1 MLTENQMKPENLLN
15 MLMDPALDP
24 VVDMLL
30 VAGVIPS
37 VSGTEIAVVISMMSV
52 DLVGEIVVVTVMPAA
67 GVIPSVKDMVIAVL
81 ISTTCVV
88 TLMDLAKVDIVVVIP
103 LTDVGVML
111 TVSIME
117 IAVVIS
123 I

>member
-1 MLTENQMKPENLLN
+1 VITTENLKNTLTE
-15 MLMDPALDP
+15 PALDP
-24 VVDMLL
+24 VVVMPV
-30 VAGVIPS
+30 VAGVMTS
-37 VSGTEIAVVISMMSV
+37 VSGMEIAVMISMMSV

-88 TLMDLAKVDIVVVIP
+88 TSMVLVKVDSVVVIP
-103 LTDVGVML
+103 PTDVGVMPI
-111 TVSIME
+111 VSIME

>member
-1 MLTENQMKPENLLN
+1 
-15 MLMDPALDP
+15 
-24 VVDMLL
+24 
-30 VAGVIPS
+30 
-37 VSGTEIAVVISMMSV
+37 
-52 DLVGEIVVVTVMPAA
+52 VVTEMPAA

-88 TLMDLAKVDIVVVIP
+88 ILMDLVMEPVVVIP
-103 LTDVGVML
+103 PTDVGVML
-111 TVSIME
+111 TVSTME